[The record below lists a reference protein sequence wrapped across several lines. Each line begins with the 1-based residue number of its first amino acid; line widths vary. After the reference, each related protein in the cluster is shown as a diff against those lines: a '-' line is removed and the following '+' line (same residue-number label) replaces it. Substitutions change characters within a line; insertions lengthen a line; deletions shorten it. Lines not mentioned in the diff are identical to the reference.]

1 MVLVVVEVLYV
12 VEQFLWV
19 LRMFKDSL
27 RGSRS
32 HLKLL

>member
-12 VEQFLWV
+12 VEQFLL